1 MPSGQME
8 GQLWGGRAC
17 DWATYGEPT
26 CSNLFEA
33 MLDAAGVGQDT
44 NLLDMGCGAG
54 GAALKAAK
62 QGAKVTGFDASANL
76 LEIALERLPD
86 VEFTQGDIEGLPYPD
101 NTFDVV
107 FAANSVQYAENQ
119 EQAVREALRV
129 KKPEGKF
136 VIGMWCEPERCD
148 MAGLFKAV
156 SPGGPPPNAPPP
168 LSNRDNLV
176 ALLQRAGAHIES
188 EGEVLCTFRY
198 PSIDEA
204 LRCHR
209 SAGIMQMFEAK
220 LGEEYLT
227 NAIIES
233 HEPFKQPD
241 GSYALDNWFR
251 WVVCQ

>member
-1 MPSGQME
+1 MPSGQVE
-8 GQLWGGRAC
+8 GQLWGGRAR

-26 CSNLFEA
+26 CNNLFDA
-33 MLDAAGVGQDT
+33 MHIAARVGPGT

-54 GAALKAAK
+54 GAAVKAAAR
-62 QGAKVTGFDASANL
+62 GAQVTGFDASANL
-76 LEIALERLPD
+76 LEIARERLPNA
-86 VEFTQGDIEGLPYPD
+86 EFTQSDIEDLPYAD

-129 KKPEGKF
+129 KKPDGKF

-156 SPGGPPPNAPPP
+156 SPSGPPPNAPPT
-168 LSNRDNLV
+168 LSNRDNLIS
-176 ALLQRAGAHIES
+176 LLERAGGRVES
-188 EGEVLCTFRY
+188 EGEVLCNFRFA
-198 PSIDEA
+198 SIDEVM
-204 LRCHR
+204 RCHR

-220 LGEEYLT
+220 LGEEYLR

-233 HEPFKQPD
+233 HEPFKHPD

-251 WVVCQ
+251 WVVCT